1 MLSQAQRTA
10 ILELSAKGVSKR
22 EIAQVLR
29 LSRPTVR
36 KVLRENSTN
45 VPEIQRAEKAE
56 PYREQILDLL
66 ISCKGNLVRVH
77 EELVAGGAAL
87 SYPALTAFCRRQGIG
102 QTPAVPA
109 GQYHFEPGVE
119 MQHDTSPHEVE
130 VGGRKYKAQTA
141 SAVLCYSRMLFFQIN
156 PTFQRFDCKVFLTDA
171 LRYMGGA
178 PERVMIDN
186 THVVVLRGTGREM
199 IPVPEMEA
207 FGERFGFRFVAH
219 ERGDANRS
227 ARVERPFSFIENN
240 FLAGRTFASW
250 ADLNQQ
256 ARQWC
261 DRVNSTYKKHIR
273 GVPRE
278 LFAVERMHLKPLP
291 AWIPEVYRLHQRT
304 VDVEGYVS
312 VNSIRYSVPAA
323 WIGHRVEVRETRDKI
338 EIEMDARHIVT
349 HARAVTPLSQ
359 RITLAAH
366 RPPRGEGVKR
376 SDPHPEEKAIVE
388 AAPETALYV
397 AALKQKSRKVV
408 ALALRQLLR
417 LLREYP
423 REPFLAAV
431 QEAARYGLYDL
442 DRLER
447 MILRR
452 VARDYFLLLDPDT
465 DSHAEELEQLLKNLK
480 LRRMLGVY
488 DEQLRAAEKAQA
500 SYSEFVAGLL
510 RAQWHDRQESALEWR
525 IRRANLPERWS
536 LESFPWSRQP
546 GVNRKQMRAF
556 AELDFVAQHENLVLV
571 GPTGVGKTGLASG
584 LLLKALE
591 NGHRC
596 QFIRAQDL
604 FDEMYASLAD
614 RSTRR
619 LLNRLARL
627 DVLLIDEFGYLNLKP
642 EQSNTFFKL
651 MEERYHRHSTIITT
665 NLVYDVWHNFLG
677 NKPMGR
683 RTAEPRA
690 ALLPH
695 RDHQWPFATRSPR

>member
-1 MLSQAQRTA
+1 MLSQAQRTT

-29 LSRPTVR
+29 LSRLTVR
-36 KVLRENSTN
+36 KVLRENSTD

-56 PYREQILDLL
+56 PYREQIFELL
-66 ISCKGNLVRVH
+66 TSCKGNLVRVH
-77 EELVAGGAAL
+77 EELVAGGAVL
-87 SYPALTAFCRRQGIG
+87 SYPALTGFCRRQGIG
-102 QTPAVPA
+102 QTPIVLA
-109 GQYHFEPGVE
+109 GQYHFEPGKE
-119 MQHDTSPHEVE
+119 MQHDTSPHTVE

-171 LRYMGGA
+171 LRYTGGA

-207 FGERFGFRFVAH
+207 FAERLGFRFVAH
-219 ERGDANRS
+219 AIGNANRS

-240 FLAGRTFASW
+240 FLAGRTFTSW
-250 ADLNQQ
+250 EDLNQQ

-261 DRVNSTYKKHIR
+261 DKVNSTYKKHIR
-273 GVPRE
+273 AVPRE
-278 LFAVERMHLKPLP
+278 LFAVERLHLKPLP

-312 VNSIRYSVPAA
+312 VNSIRYSVPVA

-359 RITLAAH
+359 RITLASH
-366 RPPRGEGVKR
+366 RPARGEGVKR
-376 SDPHPEEKAIVE
+376 SDPPPEEKAIVE

-431 QEAARYGLYDL
+431 HEAARYGLYDL

-465 DSHAEELEQLLKNLK
+465 DSH
-480 LRRMLGVY
+480 
-488 DEQLRAAEKAQA
+488 D
-500 SYSEFVAGLL
+500 
-510 RAQWHDRQESALEWR
+510 
-525 IRRANLPERWS
+525 
-536 LESFPWSRQP
+536 
-546 GVNRKQMRAF
+546 
-556 AELDFVAQHENLVLV
+556 
-571 GPTGVGKTGLASG
+571 
-584 LLLKALE
+584 
-591 NGHRC
+591 
-596 QFIRAQDL
+596 
-604 FDEMYASLAD
+604 
-614 RSTRR
+614 
-619 LLNRLARL
+619 
-627 DVLLIDEFGYLNLKP
+627 
-642 EQSNTFFKL
+642 
-651 MEERYHRHSTIITT
+651 
-665 NLVYDVWHNFLG
+665 
-677 NKPMGR
+677 
-683 RTAEPRA
+683 
-690 ALLPH
+690 
-695 RDHQWPFATRSPR
+695 